1 LPGTCRGKDFLTKGG
16 ERTLAITEKRKHE
29 LVVEYQEWA
38 GKSRAIIL
46 SEYTGM
52 SMKEID
58 ALRAKVREAGGEFHI
73 IKNTLA
79 QLAFE
84 QAGMSVPAG
93 YLEGS
98 TAASFAFEDAPAI
111 AKAMTDFA
119 RTVEFLK
126 IKGGFLESRPMD
138 SMQVIALAELPPLP
152 VMRAQVLGTL
162 LAPASQLAR
171 TLAEPARSLA
181 AVIQAYAGSAN
192 AESGAAP
199 AEGS

>member
-1 LPGTCRGKDFLTKGG
+1 M
-16 ERTLAITEKRKHE
+16 AITEKRKKE
-29 LVVEYQEWA
+29 LIVEYQEWA

-58 ALRAKVREAGGEFHI
+58 DLRAKIREAGGEFHI

-79 QLAFE
+79 KLAFE
-84 QAGMSVPAG
+84 QAGMSVPVG

-119 RTVEFLK
+119 RTVESLK
-126 IKGGFLESRPMD
+126 IKGGYLDSRPMD
-138 SMQVIALAELPPLP
+138 SKQVIALAELPPLP
-152 VMRAQVLGTL
+152 VMRARLLGTF

-171 TLAEPARSLA
+171 TLAEPARALA
-181 AVIQAYAGSAN
+181 AVFQAYAESAN
-192 AESGAAP
+192 AENVAAP

>member
-1 LPGTCRGKDFLTKGG
+1 
-16 ERTLAITEKRKHE
+16 LAISEKRKQE
-29 LVVEYQEWA
+29 LVGEYQEWA

-52 SMKEID
+52 TMKEID
-58 ALRAKVREAGGEFHI
+58 TLRAKVREAGGEFHI

-79 QLAFE
+79 RLAFE
-84 QAGMSVPAG
+84 KAGMSVPAG

-111 AKAMTDFA
+111 AKTMTDFA
-119 RTVEFLK
+119 RTVEVLK
-126 IKGGFLESRPMD
+126 IKGGFLDNRPMD
-138 SMQVIALAELPPLP
+138 TRQVTALAELPPLP
-152 VMRAQVLGTL
+152 VLRAQLLGTL

-181 AVIQAYAGSAN
+181 AVLRAFADS
-192 AESGAAP
+192 STAP